1 MITLKKLFLLTFMF
15 ILMFTTPAYAIPEML
30 PEDIGSSAE
39 LIEILNP
46 EEDDIINYSET
57 YLISCMAEPNTE
69 ITLYT
74 RLVDEFFVPMVID
87 NEAITGIVGESGM
100 FAIDVTF
107 EPNSTNQI
115 MFYAEKDGEYQTLF
129 KTIIIQEEEEKEEQ
143 IVERKTLNLRDLL
156 NSIRREN

>member
-1 MITLKKLFLLTFMF
+1 MKKLFLLTFIF
-15 ILMFTTPAYAIPEML
+15 ILIISTSSYAMPEML

-39 LIEILNP
+39 LIQILNP
-46 EEDDIINYSET
+46 EEEDIINYSET

-74 RLVDEFFVPMVID
+74 RLVDEFFVPMIID
-87 NEAITGIVGESGM
+87 DEAITGIVGESGM

-107 EPNSTNQI
+107 EPDSTNEI

-129 KTIIIQEEEEKEEQ
+129 RTIIIQDEKEEETTT
-143 IVERKTLNLRDLL
+143 VKHKALNLRDLL
-156 NSIRREN
+156 NSVIRGK